1 MRLGRV
7 KRPNLFY
14 LQTKNFFVV
23 GGIKALEL
31 KNCICSTPLYRT
43 DKNNP

>member
-14 LQTKNFFVV
+14 LHTKNFFVV

-31 KNCICSTPLYRT
+31 KKLYLQY
-43 DKNNP
+43 PALPY